1 MKRVPGLVSVI
12 IPTYNRASTCR
23 KAVLSVLEQAYKN
36 CEVLVIDDGS
46 QDNTREMVGCLNPRV
61 KYYWQENAGVSA
73 ARNQGLEMAQGEF
86 IAFLDSDDTW
96 LPWKLEAQLAVLNE
110 FSEAGMVWTNMTA
123 VDEHGGLIAE
133 SYLQQM
139 YTCYRYFNP
148 ALHFEISQPLGVVW
162 KNCQLSWTERRC
174 YAGHIFPWMFLG
186 NLVHTSTVLL
196 RQSRQEQVGFF
207 DTELFKSGE
216 DYDFHL
222 RTCQFGSVAY
232 LDVPSVHYRVG
243 AADQLTSPQ
252 YMIWMARNDLRTISK
267 VLPAIYSETSLTK
280 KTIRNRLA
288 MSHGWLGDE
297 AFWVDRTTARK
308 HLWASLKLKPYCSKV
323 LMLFGLSLLPEP
335 VSQTIRDMKNLLH
348 MVLHLFFSE

>member
-1 MKRVPGLVSVI
+1 MGVVPGLVSVI

-23 KAVLSVLEQAYKN
+23 RSVKSVLEQTYTN

-46 QDNTREMVGCLNPRV
+46 QDNTREIISCLDQRV
-61 KYYWQENAGVSA
+61 KYYWQKNSGVSS
-73 ARNQGLEMAQGEF
+73 ARNKGLEMAQGEF

-96 LPWKLEAQLAVLNE
+96 MPWKLEAQLTVLKE
-110 FSEAGMVWTNMTA
+110 FADAGMVWTDMTA
-123 VDEHGGLIAE
+123 VDEQGRLIAD
-133 SYLQQM
+133 SYLQKM
-139 YTCYRYFNP
+139 YTCYKYFNP
-148 ALHFEISQPLGVVW
+148 EIHFEKNRPLGVVW
-162 KNCQLSWTERRC
+162 RNCKLGWIERKC
-174 YAGHIFPWMFLG
+174 YAGNIFPWMFLG

-196 RQSRQEQVGFF
+196 RQNRQHQVGFF
-207 DTELFKSGE
+207 DTELLKSGE

-232 LDVPSVHYRVG
+232 LDVPSIHYRTG

-267 VLPAIYSETSLTK
+267 ILPAIYSETSLTK

-288 MSHGWLGDE
+288 MSHAWLGDE

-308 HLWASLKLKPYCSKV
+308 HLWASLKLKPYCAKV

-335 VSQTIRDMKNLLH
+335 VSQIIREMKGLFH
-348 MVLHLFFSE
+348 KVLCLFSSE